1 MLGWAIVFLL
11 IALMAALFGFTG
23 LAVASAGLAKILFYV
38 FLVIFLVT
46 FIRGV
51 THRV

>member
-38 FLVIFLVT
+38 FLAIFLVT